1 MGRRFRALG
10 GPADEWYE
18 DPAPVSPA
26 GSGKLLYKK
35 PILLRG
41 NPLDM
46 QRLLFLFI
54 GLLLLS
60 EGKAQNV
67 LEVAD
72 PATNNGQALLKGWN
86 TWNNPSVL
94 SHVKMPEGLN
104 IQLLLRKQRQGPYW
118 LRDSYVASPKTNF
131 AEKIYPG
138 QHAYDG
144 SYTQLELNWEGQ
156 QAVVETASDGK
167 DFYLLYQPVESPELP
182 HVLVIETGILWNK
195 PGTLR
200 KENGTV
206 AAEFSESAYRIATT
220 TEEVDFPLPLNTPYF
235 SFLSDQRVALYTGDD
250 KSLEQVEE
258 TIAQKKRDY
267 ARSLER
273 YGELADAYEA
283 MQSVMAWNLIYD
295 AHNERG
301 IASVSRIWN
310 EAWGG
315 YIIFDWD
322 TYFAALMAS
331 VDFKALAYSNALAI
345 TNALTEEGFVP
356 NLEATHGLKSFDRSQ
371 PPVGSMV
378 CKLIYDRHGEKWFL
392 EQVYD
397 NLLSWNRWWDRK
409 RNNQGYLSWGSD
421 DHPRGM
427 GGFTLQ
433 GAKYESGL
441 DNSPLFD
448 DVPFNEDKGM
458 LELASVGLMGL
469 YVADCQYLREIAM
482 VLGKQGDAE
491 ELEGRGRRYG
501 KKLQELWDKDTGIF
515 RDKNL
520 VTGAFSPHL
529 APTNFYPLLGRVAT
543 PRQARRMVEEHLMNP
558 EEFYGDWMLPSI
570 ARNDPA
576 YPDNSY
582 WRGRIWA
589 PMNFLV
595 YMGLKNYDLN
605 DARQMLADKSR
616 QLLMKEWRGKRRV
629 HENYNADTG
638 VGDDVRNSDSF
649 YSWGGLLGLIPLME
663 AGYFL
668 DEKP

>member
-1 MGRRFRALG
+1 MFMKRFIVSVLG
-10 GPADEWYE
+10 VA
-18 DPAPVSPA
+18 
-26 GSGKLLYKK
+26 
-35 PILLRG
+35 
-41 NPLDM
+41 
-46 QRLLFLFI
+46 I
-54 GLLLLS
+54 GLS
-60 EGKAQNV
+60 IGVYAQNTPKV
-67 LEVAD
+67 SVPVA
-72 PATNNGQALLKGWN
+72 NNQDSLLQGWN

-104 IQLLLRKQRQGPYW
+104 IQLLFRKQRTGPYW
-118 LRDSYVASPKTNF
+118 LKDSYVASPKYDF

-156 QAVVETASDGK
+156 KAVVETASDGI

-182 HVLVIETGILWNK
+182 HILVVETGILWNK
-195 PGTLR
+195 PGVLT
-200 KENGTV
+200 KEDGAIT
-206 AAEFSESAYRIATT
+206 ADFGQTTYRLTT
-220 TEEVDFPLPLNTPYF
+220 TASDTAFALPLNTPYF
-235 SFLSDQRVALYTGDD
+235 SFLSDQRVAIYTGSE
-250 KSLEQVEE
+250 KSPEQVEE
-258 TIAQKKRDY
+258 IIAQKKQAYRQ
-267 ARSLER
+267 SLEK
-273 YGELADAYEA
+273 YGKLAEAYEA
-283 MQSVMAWNLIYD
+283 MQSVMAWNLVYD
-295 AHNERG
+295 AENQRG

-331 VDFKALAYSNALAI
+331 VDFKTLAYSNAIAI
-345 TNALTEEGFVP
+345 THALTERGFVP

-378 CKLIYDRHGEKWFL
+378 CQLIYERYGDRWFL
-392 EQVYD
+392 EAVYD
-397 NLLSWNRWWDRK
+397 QLLTWNRWWDRE

-421 DHPRGM
+421 AHPQGM
-427 GGFTLQ
+427 GGLSLQ

-448 DVPFNEDKGM
+448 EAVFNKDKEM
-458 LELASVGLMGL
+458 LDLASVGLMGL
-469 YVADCQYLREIAM
+469 YVADCNYLREIAM
-482 VLGKQGDAE
+482 VLGKKEDAK
-491 ELEGRGRRYG
+491 ELAQRAKQYRE
-501 KKLQELWDKDTGIF
+501 KLQELWDEESGIF

-520 VTGAFSPHL
+520 VTGEFSTHL

-543 PRQARRMVEEHLMNP
+543 SRQAQRMIEEHLMNP
-558 EEFYGDWMLPSI
+558 EEFYGEWMLPSI

-576 YPDNSY
+576 FADNSY

-595 YMGLKNYDLN
+595 YMGLRNYDVSE
-605 DARQMLADKSR
+605 ARQMLAEKSK
-616 QLLMKEWRGKRRV
+616 QLILNEWTGKRRV
-629 HENYNADTG
+629 HENYNAVTG

-663 AGYFL
+663 EGFYFTK
-668 DEKP
+668 KP